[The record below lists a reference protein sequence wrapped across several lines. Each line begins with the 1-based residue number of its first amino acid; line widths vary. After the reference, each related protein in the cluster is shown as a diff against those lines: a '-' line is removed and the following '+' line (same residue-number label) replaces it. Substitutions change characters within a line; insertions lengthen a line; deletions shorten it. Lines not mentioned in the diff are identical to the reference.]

1 MGTILNRSSFTSR
14 STSGGSSGLFT
25 YTFYT
30 TITEVIDQMSNIS
43 MLTAKLTFKADTSR
57 KLFDGSGF
65 TATLQYSFD
74 QSNWTKIASATKT
87 TYTGTSEVTL
97 ISGSSFA
104 IKHDDDGKKSIYYRV
119 VITNNGNNYAPRSAS
134 HDWTLVLENIP
145 RGNSFSL
152 DKTMLS
158 KGESVVLTIA
168 KSIDTYSSTIN
179 WSRSDGASG
188 QIMIK
193 DASASKTI
201 AYEEM
206 ADGLPTGV
214 SATITLICDT
224 WNGTEYIASTTLEIR
239 LSSGYMALSL
249 YDDNNGDV
257 GATIGER
264 AIGGGFN
271 VLIDATFGSES
282 KKTNISVANAFTIGR
297 FETLW
302 SQSPPSSVTSLNI
315 PLDLTKFEMI
325 YVVTSTGGYYQFT
338 PIIKINGEWQ
348 GATHRTKIR
357 EQQSGRLLARPVSV
371 FNDHVLFE
379 GGYRFNT
386 YGSGTTTTDNTI
398 IIPVAVIGVH

>member
-1 MGTILNRSSFTSR
+1 MGTILNRSTFTSR

-30 TITEVIDQMSNIS
+30 TITETIDQMSNTS
-43 MLTAKLTFKADTSR
+43 MLTAKLSFKADTTG

-65 TATLQYSFD
+65 TATIQYSFD
-74 QSNWTKIASATKT
+74 QTNWTKIASATRT
-87 TYTGTSEVTL
+87 SYTGTSEVTL

-104 IKHDDDGKKSIYYRV
+104 IKHDDDGKKTIYYRV
-119 VITNNGNNYAPRSAS
+119 VITNNGNNYAPRSTS

-193 DASASKTI
+193 DASTSKTI
-201 AYEEM
+201 TYEEL

-214 SATITLICDT
+214 SAIIILTCET
-224 WNGTEYIASTTLEIR
+224 WNGFEYIASTTLEIR

-257 GATIGER
+257 GTTIGER

-271 VLIDATFGSES
+271 VLIDATFGSTS
-282 KKTNISVANAFTIGR
+282 KKVNMNVGNSFSIGK

-302 SQSPPSSVTSLNI
+302 SQSVPSTFAPTTINV
-315 PLDLTKFEMI
+315 DLSKFEAI
-325 YVVTSTGGYYQFT
+325 IIVTSTGGYFNFSLT
-338 PIIKINGEWQ
+338 TRINGQWQ
-348 GATHRTKIR
+348 ETTHRTKVT
-357 EQQSGRLLARPVSV
+357 EQQGGRMVARYFGISDSGVEV
-371 FNDHVLFE
+371 GN
-379 GGYRFNT
+379 GYRFNT
-386 YGSGTTTTDNTI
+386 YGSSTSTTDNAMVM
-398 IIPVAVIGVH
+398 PVAIIGVH